1 VPDESFGR
9 ARIGGVEEDAT
20 RGVNLLGFGVA
31 DVMSRHASAAS
42 TIFSV
47 YAALNLRREA
57 RSGTTA
63 AEATPPA
70 VCLRSP
76 SVPSGTP
83 PAKPCC
89 SSFPAENCDT
99 THVRSRPQAQ

>member
-1 VPDESFGR
+1 
-9 ARIGGVEEDAT
+9 
-20 RGVNLLGFGVA
+20 
-31 DVMSRHASAAS
+31 
-42 TIFSV
+42 
-47 YAALNLRREA
+47 
-57 RSGTTA
+57 
-63 AEATPPA
+63 